1 MKQFKQFFL
10 ILCLTI
16 VGGVSNAWAQYY
28 IEVPD
33 DKVETTYK
41 SLVISGIGYECRY
54 ITTTHY
60 FKDNCWGIEFLDSTI
75 TYSKIAYVTDFY
87 DPIPVEVYIPDEITV
102 ADATHGDV
110 RYEVVG
116 FLPGERVI
124 RDYSKK
130 IEKLHITKR
139 NFPLPVNPDFPTL
152 NEIYF
157 EGKEMSNNDY
167 SKYNVLTDLYFAN
180 GRPTLYAEQFNSSTI
195 GFISIH
201 IAGMT
206 DEGFQNFIDKIDT
219 MSPWSSFWEVVK
231 WENYENNDP
240 EAPEYVKMN
249 LTLKGPS
256 LSMDAYGGVEDIN
269 VLHDNYAKE
278 DPLTVTSVLC
288 RKGYQFRFKCSTII
302 KDSYCLKRVVVNG
315 YDILSEIEGRCTEIP
330 YIVNYGSD
338 DEVNIVVETECYAP
352 AVEIISTDGG
362 TLSWTDRNGNAKSL
376 TEDGKS
382 TLRIDKDSPIIVT
395 ITPDE
400 GSILQGVS
408 SIFSE
413 GSYFNSNDYS
423 LELYDD
429 FIAVLVQMGQ
439 TEEAAHE
446 QMLNSWGLKK
456 LADGSW
462 QMAVSSNSSDSY
474 AGSRIVRFKTS
485 STSPA
490 QNGITF
496 NISRSGGGVAAY
508 SALESTYTAIEENNL
523 SRQIIDGTH
532 GDITF
537 SAIANADEKVTFYVN
552 GEAVNP
558 EDVASWVSESDVFVN
573 DGALQ
578 TEYKNKTNYQ
588 LSYNYED
595 MIAAGASN
603 GDVLNLNIVTEKIP
617 HIFVNATVEGLGKNT
632 VLCNQNPHIADGD
645 AGTYVY
651 ESNTANVN
659 TFINPATES
668 GSFIGLYATPYKGQ
682 TVEVSVNGAELE
694 LTKKVADGPLAIPD
708 WNSDWTENNVI
719 PYEEGDTYY
728 HLENY
733 RITPGETY
741 NVKVK
746 YSYQPNYLLSVT
758 RIGGAEV
765 SASRWTKVNGNIVT
779 TDIDDKE
786 TLPVE
791 LYSEC
796 LADEGSQKHLC
807 MEFKKNDGEIL
818 KLFLDGVDITDQL
831 ELSADTNKY
840 IWNFSIPSEQVDTQQ
855 HSLVFYSVPAGS
867 ADVNGDGAVNIAD
880 VTALVNNIL
889 GKQ

>member
-16 VGGVSNAWAQYY
+16 VGGVSNAWAESIKSRVTINNIVYDVTEDYDHDKNYAY
-28 IEVPD
+28 IKDFSNFDQETLVIPASITVGNTVYEVRGISSDRDISNDYIRKMIFKGRIYLFPNPYVVNCPNLNKIFFMTGD
-33 DKVETTYK
+33 WFTFHYPVVETE
-41 SLVISGIGYECRY
+41 SL
-54 ITTTHY
+54 
-60 FKDNCWGIEFLDSTI
+60 
-75 TYSKIAYVTDFY
+75 
-87 DPIPVEVYIPDEITV
+87 
-102 ADATHGDV
+102 
-110 RYEVVG
+110 
-116 FLPGERVI
+116 
-124 RDYSKK
+124 
-130 IEKLHITKR
+130 
-139 NFPLPVNPDFPTL
+139 
-152 NEIYF
+152 
-157 EGKEMSNNDY
+157 
-167 SKYNVLTDLYFAN
+167 DLYFSEAPSLTSSN
-180 GRPTLYAEQFNSSTI
+180 FPEHPELCTAHVAMNDDDFAVLEQQI
-195 GFISIH
+195 ADGSIW
-201 IAGMT
+201 GWP
-206 DEGFQNFIDKIDT
+206 EFKN
-219 MSPWSSFWEVVK
+219 VVQ
-231 WENYENNDP
+231 WDGVSEINDP

-256 LSMDAYGGVEDIN
+256 LSMDTYGGVEDIN

-338 DEVNIVVETECYAP
+338 DEVNIVVETECFAP

-423 LELYDD
+423 SELYDD

-446 QMLNSWGLKK
+446 QMLNGWGLKK

-462 QMAVSSNSSDSY
+462 QMAVSTNSSDSY

-490 QNGITF
+490 QNGIAF

-508 SALESTYTAIEENNL
+508 SDLEGTYTAIEENNL
-523 SRQIIDGTH
+523 SRQIIDETH

-537 SAIANADEKVTFYVN
+537 SAIVNADEKVTFYVN

-558 EDVASWVSESDVFVN
+558 YASWVSYDDVFVN
-573 DGALQ
+573 DNTFQ
-578 TEYKNKTNYQ
+578 TEYQWKNNYQ
-588 LSYNYED
+588 IAFNYED

-603 GDVLNLNIVTEKIP
+603 GDVLNLNIVIKKVP
-617 HIFVNATVEGLGKNT
+617 HIFVNVTVDGEGKRT
-632 VLCNQNPHIADGD
+632 VLYNQNPHIDGGD
-645 AGTYVY
+645 AGTYVN
-651 ESNTANVN
+651 ESNPGNIN

-668 GSFIGLYATPYKGQ
+668 GNFIKLYATPYKGQ
-682 TVEVSVNGAELE
+682 TVEVSINGAEWE
-694 LTKKVADGPLAIPD
+694 LTKKVADRTLAIPD
-708 WNSDWTENNVI
+708 WNSDWTEDNVI
-719 PYEEGDTYY
+719 QYEEGDTYY
-728 HLENY
+728 CFENY
-733 RITPGETY
+733 GITPGETY
-741 NVKVK
+741 NIKVK
-746 YSYQPNYLLSVT
+746 YSYQPNYLLNVT
-758 RIGGAEV
+758 RIGGEMV
-765 SASRWTKVNGNIVT
+765 RASRWSKANGGIQT

-786 TLPVE
+786 TLPLE

-807 MEFKKNDGEIL
+807 MELKKNDGEIP

-831 ELSADTNKY
+831 EPSTVTNKY
-840 IWNFSIPSEQVDTQQ
+840 LWNFSIPSEQVDTQQ
-855 HSLVFYSVPAGS
+855 HSLVFYSVPDDS
-867 ADVNGDGAVNIAD
+867 ADVNGDGAVNITD
-880 VTALVNNIL
+880 VTTLVNIIL
-889 GKQ
+889 NKH

>member
-16 VGGVSNAWAQYY
+16 VGGVSNAWAQTENTVTINNLVYELIQSTVDGKYAY
-28 IEVPD
+28 IID
-33 DKVETTYK
+33 FSNFDKET
-41 SLVISGIGYECRY
+41 LIIPA
-54 ITTTHY
+54 
-60 FKDNCWGIEFLDSTI
+60 TI
-75 TYSKIAYVTDFY
+75 T
-87 DPIPVEVYIPDEITV
+87 IPDAWNGSDVVYKVWGFNIKKDIT
-102 ADATHGDV
+102 
-110 RYEVVG
+110 
-116 FLPGERVI
+116 
-124 RDYSKK
+124 
-130 IEKLHITKR
+130 
-139 NFPLPVNPDFPTL
+139 
-152 NEIYF
+152 
-157 EGKEMSNNDY
+157 NDY
-167 SKYNVLTDLYFAN
+167 IRKMIFKGKNSFYNTYHKVVNCPNLQKIFFMTGNWGVAFDYPVGENQPLDLYFKEVPSMNSDVLPPHPELCTAHVAMN
-180 GRPTLYAEQFNSSTI
+180 DDDFAVLEQQI
-195 GFISIH
+195 ADGSIW
-201 IAGMT
+201 GWP
-206 DEGFQNFIDKIDT
+206 EFKN
-219 MSPWSSFWEVVK
+219 VVQ
-231 WENYENNDP
+231 WDGVSEINDP

-256 LSMDAYGGVEDIN
+256 LSMDTYGGVEDIN

-338 DEVNIVVETECYAP
+338 DEVNIVVETECFAP

-423 LELYDD
+423 SELYDD

-446 QMLNSWGLKK
+446 QMLNGWGLKK

-462 QMAVSSNSSDSY
+462 QMAVSTNSSDSY

-490 QNGITF
+490 QNGIAF

-508 SALESTYTAIEENNL
+508 SELEGTYTAIEENNL
-523 SRQIIDGTH
+523 SRQIIDETH

-558 EDVASWVSESDVFVN
+558 GDVASWVSESDVFVN

-578 TEYKNKTNYQ
+578 TEYQNKTIYQ
-588 LSYNYED
+588 LPYNYED

-682 TVEVSVNGAELE
+682 TVEVSINGADFE
-694 LTKKVADGPLAIPD
+694 LTKKVADETLAIPD
-708 WNSDWTENNVI
+708 WNSDWTENNVTK
-719 PYEEGDTYY
+719 YVEGDTYY
-728 HLENY
+728 QLENFS
-733 RITPGETY
+733 ITPGATY

-746 YSYQPNYLLSVT
+746 YSYQPNYLLNVT
-758 RIGGAEV
+758 RIGGEKV
-765 SASRWTKVNGNIVT
+765 SASRWSKVNGNIVT

-786 TLPVE
+786 TLPLE

-796 LADEGSQKHLC
+796 LASEGNQKHLC
-807 MEFKKNDGEIL
+807 MVFKKNDGEIQ

-831 ELSADTNKY
+831 EPSTVTNKY
-840 IWNFSIPSEQVDTQQ
+840 LWNFSIPSEQVDTQQ
-855 HSLVFYSVPAGS
+855 HSLVFYSVPDDS
-867 ADVNGDGAVNIAD
+867 ADVNGDGAVNITD
-880 VTALVNNIL
+880 VTTLVNIIL
-889 GKQ
+889 NKH